1 MQTVAGGGGLSQAV
15 AYVYLPPDAPS
26 CDRDRRRGIAVW
38 GVSGYA
44 RGGAY
49 VYLPPDAP
57 HATGTGGEGLFLGC
71 VGGMPEEGES
81 RDG

>member
-1 MQTVAGGGGLSQAV
+1 MGCIGGYARGG
-15 AYVYLPPDAPS
+15 AYVYLPPDAPHAN
-26 CDRDRRRGIAVW
+26 RDRRRGIAVW

-57 HATGTGGEGLFLGC
+57 HANRGRRRGIAVLGC
-71 VGGMPEEGES
+71 VGVCQREND
-81 RDG
+81 DG

>member
-1 MQTVAGGGGLSQAV
+1 MFTYRLMPLMRQGQEERDCCFGVCRGMPEAG

-38 GVSGYA
+38 GVSG
-44 RGGAY
+44 
-49 VYLPPDAP
+49 
-57 HATGTGGEGLFLGC
+57 
-71 VGGMPEEGES
+71 GMPEEGES